1 MAKKFKAILEDGKK
15 LAKALNEKNSLMI
28 KQIEIIE
35 GLQKK
40 IFDHEKIVSMKVVD
54 NEMLVKAIESLHK
67 NFNTAVKE
75 LANTKNIV
83 KALNDQLTVEEKKNK
98 AHEQEKDNLLKERDL
113 AGQETSKL
121 QAQLVDQK
129 SATEKKSVEH
139 VQQLQQA
146 FKIVREDG
154 FKKALYQLAL
164 FAHKINLKKVDVL
177 NDVKDGELV
186 RESQLERFEDDSDSE
201 TISKARNVEA
211 TLLPVLTLNRS
222 TTQFIQVI

>member
-1 MAKKFKAILEDGKK
+1 
-15 LAKALNEKNSLMI
+15 
-28 KQIEIIE
+28 
-35 GLQKK
+35 
-40 IFDHEKIVSMKVVD
+40 
-54 NEMLVKAIESLHK
+54 
-67 NFNTAVKE
+67 
-75 LANTKNIV
+75 
-83 KALNDQLTVEEKKNK
+83 
-98 AHEQEKDNLLKERDL
+98 L

-121 QAQLVDQK
+121 QAQLVGQK

-164 FAHKINLKKVDVL
+164 FAHKINLKKFDVL
-177 NDVKDGELV
+177 KDVKDGELV
-186 RESQLERFEDDSDSE
+186 RESQMESFEDDSDSE

-222 TTQFIQVI
+222 TT

>member
-1 MAKKFKAILEDGKK
+1 MVIKNHLSPLHKIDHVIVTHDLPSLWNANIKGFEFISTDK
-15 LAKALNEKNSLMI
+15 LLTKVDSKMMGYVGADISL
-28 KQIEIIE
+28 
-35 GLQKK
+35 
-40 IFDHEKIVSMKVVD
+40 DS
-54 NEMLVKAIESLHK
+54 IESYFICLLLL
-67 NFNTAVKE
+67 FSIGE
-75 LANTKNIV
+75 L
-83 KALNDQLTVEEKKNK
+83 
-98 AHEQEKDNLLKERDL
+98 ERDL

-146 FKIVREDG
+146 FKIVHEDG

-164 FAHKINLKKVDVL
+164 FAHKINLKKFDVL
-177 NDVKDGELV
+177 KDVKDGELV
-186 RESQLERFEDDSDSE
+186 RESQMESFEDDSDSE

-222 TTQFIQVI
+222 TT